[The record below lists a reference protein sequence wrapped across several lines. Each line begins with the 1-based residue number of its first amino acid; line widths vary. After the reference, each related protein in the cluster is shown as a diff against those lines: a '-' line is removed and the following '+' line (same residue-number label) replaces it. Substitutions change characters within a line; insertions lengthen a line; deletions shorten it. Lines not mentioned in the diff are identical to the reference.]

1 MLSFDMKNKLNTLRD
16 ILVGKVP
23 DPKSQVEQIT
33 IAMVF
38 KFMDDMDKE
47 FIEDEFFGGERKF
60 FVDTE
65 KVKYSKYAW
74 SNIMNPQV
82 SGQERADLY
91 RDGIEAMQR
100 NPNLPDFFRDVF
112 RNAYIP
118 FRDAETINLFLK
130 EINDFTYNSQNS
142 EDLGEAFEM
151 LLSIMSS
158 QGDAGQFRTPRHI
171 IDMIVEIVQP
181 TKSDRILDPACGT
194 AGFLISAYKYILNHN
209 LDNDGHIILTPDEK
223 KKMMQ
228 SFEGYDISQ
237 DMVRLSR
244 VNMYLHHFSKPRI
257 FEYDTLTSLD
267 RWDEQ
272 FDVILAN
279 PPFMTPKGGINPH
292 NRFRVQAK
300 RSEIL
305 FVDYIAEHLSPNG
318 RAGIIVPEGVVF
330 QSANAYKELRKYL
343 VDEGLLYAV
352 ISLPAGIFNPYSG
365 VKTSV
370 LLIDKA
376 IAKQKNDVLFV
387 KMNSDGFDLGA
398 QRREN
403 KQNDIPCIIDIVK
416 AYQNNEDVSDNA
428 LVQLSDKQ
436 KIAEQ
441 DYILVGERYKETAM
455 LNSAWPIV
463 RLGDV
468 CNTSSGG
475 TPKSNVEEY
484 YKNGTINWLK
494 SGEVSL
500 GFIYET
506 DEKITE
512 EALSNSSAKIFPK
525 DTVVIAMYGATVGQV
540 GILKVP
546 SSTNQAVCAV
556 LPNGNFIPEF
566 LYYLLKAKRDFL
578 IGLSTGGAQ
587 PNISQTII
595 KNLSLPMPPLS
606 VQKEIVAEI
615 ENYQKIIDGAKQII
629 DNYKPTIKIDPTW
642 DMVKLGD
649 IEVFDVESGGTP
661 SSDTEKYWNGG
672 VKWATLADLPAQ
684 NYITEINSTERT
696 ISKLGLQKSSAKLL
710 PPNTILVSTR
720 ATIGRIAIAKVP
732 LATNQGFKNVIIR
745 CPEKVNEMFAA
756 LMLSKLKSQMMTLA
770 SGGTFKEISKTSF
783 CSLSIPIPPIEIQ
796 NQIVDEIN
804 EEMNIIKQN
813 KRLIEIIE
821 HKITDKIS
829 EVWSANET
837 KTKVIPFQAQE
848 PELKYAA
855 RNCTDKFVDA
865 VTRQEDGDSDE

>member
-47 FIEDEFFGGERKF
+47 FLEDEFFGGERKF

-74 SNIMNPQV
+74 SNLMNPQV
-82 SGQERADLY
+82 GGQKRADLY

-181 TKSDRILDPACGT
+181 TKNDRILDPACGT

-209 LDNDGHIILTPDEK
+209 LDSDGHISLTPDEK

-228 SFEGYDISQ
+228 NFEGYDISQ

-292 NRFRVQAK
+292 DHFIVHAK

-305 FVDYIAEHLSPNG
+305 FVDYIAQHLSPNG

-330 QSANAYKELRKYL
+330 QSANAYRELRKYL
-343 VDEGLLYAV
+343 VDERLLYAV

-376 IAKQKNDVLFV
+376 IAGQKDDILFV

-398 QRREN
+398 QRREI
-403 KQNDIPCIIDIVK
+403 KQNDIPDIVEIVK
-416 AYQNNEDVSDNA
+416 AYQKNEDVSGSP
-428 LVQLSDKQ
+428 LVQIADKQ
-436 KIAEQ
+436 RIVDQ
-441 DYILVGERYKETAM
+441 DYILVGERYKKAVKPD
-455 LNSAWPIV
+455 SAWPV
-463 RLGDV
+463 VKLGDV
-468 CNTSSGG
+468 CITSSGG
-475 TPKSNVEEY
+475 TPKSSVEEY

-500 GFIYET
+500 GCIYET
-506 DEKITE
+506 EEKITE
-512 EALSNSSAKIFPK
+512 KGLADSSAKVFPEN
-525 DTVVIAMYGATVGQV
+525 TVVIAMYGATVGQV

-546 SSTNQAVCAV
+546 CSTNQAVCAV
-556 LPNGNFIPEF
+556 LPNDNFIPEF
-566 LYYLLKAKRDFL
+566 LYYLLRARRGFL
-578 IGLSTGGAQ
+578 ISLSTGGAQ
-587 PNISQTII
+587 PNISQSII
-595 KNLSLPMPPLS
+595 KNLSIPMPPLS
-606 VQKEIVAEI
+606 VQKEIVAGI
-615 ENYQKIIDGAKQII
+615 EGCQKIIDGAKQIV
-629 DNYKPTIKIDPTW
+629 DNYRPAVRSDENWSVYNIGDLYDISYGVTVSIPQNEDENGIKIVSTAEIGLDGLLDLSKIRKIKYEDKYRKYVLKPNTLLFNW
-642 DMVKLGD
+642 RNAPKHVGKTALFLETDDEYINASFLLALSNKDESVADNMFVWCAINNLREAGYFIRNSRQAVNQTNFNGELLAKTKIQLPS
-649 IEVFDVESGGTP
+649 IEVQ
-661 SSDTEKYWNGG
+661 KQ
-672 VKWATLADLPAQ
+672 LAAQ
-684 NYITEINSTERT
+684 
-696 ISKLGLQKSSAKLL
+696 L
-710 PPNTILVSTR
+710 
-720 ATIGRIAIAKVP
+720 
-732 LATNQGFKNVIIR
+732 
-745 CPEKVNEMFAA
+745 
-756 LMLSKLKSQMMTLA
+756 
-770 SGGTFKEISKTSF
+770 
-783 CSLSIPIPPIEIQ
+783 
-796 NQIVDEIN
+796 N
-804 EEMNIIKQN
+804 EEMAIVKQN
-813 KRLIEIIE
+813 KRLIEIFE
-821 HKITDKIS
+821 QKIKDKIN
-829 EVWSANET
+829 EVWCSNET
-837 KTKVIPFQAQE
+837 G
-848 PELKYAA
+848 
-855 RNCTDKFVDA
+855 R
-865 VTRQEDGDSDE
+865 

>member
-47 FIEDEFFGGERKF
+47 FLEDEFFGGERKF

-65 KVKYSKYAW
+65 KVNYSKYAW
-74 SNIMNPQV
+74 SNLMNPQV

-118 FRDAETINLFLK
+118 FRDTETINLFLK
-130 EINDFTYNSQNS
+130 EINDFTYNSQTS

-151 LLSIMSS
+151 LLSIMNS

-181 TKSDRILDPACGT
+181 TKTDRILDPACGT

-209 LDNDGHIILTPDEK
+209 LDKDGHISLTPDEK

-228 SFEGYDISQ
+228 NFEGYDISQ

-292 NRFRVQAK
+292 NRFRVPTVK

-318 RAGIIVPEGVVF
+318 RAGIIVPEGIVF

-343 VDEGLLYAV
+343 VDEKLLYAV

-376 IAKQKNDVLFV
+376 IARQKDDVLFV
-387 KMNSDGFDLGA
+387 KMNNDGFDLGA
-398 QRREN
+398 QRREIR
-403 KQNDIPCIIDIVK
+403 QNDIPDIIDIIK
-416 AYQNNEDVSDNA
+416 AYQNNEDISGSPLA
-428 LVQLSDKQ
+428 QLADKQ

-441 DYILVGERYKETAM
+441 DYILVGERYKETVM
-455 LNSAWPIV
+455 LSSSWPIV
-463 RLGDV
+463 KLGDV
-468 CNTSSGG
+468 CITSSGG

-500 GFIYET
+500 GHIYQTEV
-506 DEKITE
+506 KITE
-512 EALSNSSAKIFPK
+512 KALENSSAKIFPEN
-525 DTVVIAMYGATVGQV
+525 TVVIAMYGATAGQV

-546 SSTNQAVCAV
+546 CSTNQAVCAV
-556 LPNGNFIPEF
+556 LPNDKFIPEF
-566 LYYLLKAKRDFL
+566 LYYLLKAKRDYL
-578 IGLSTGGAQ
+578 ISLSNGGAQ
-587 PNISQTII
+587 PNISQSII
-595 KNLSLPMPPLS
+595 KSLSIPMPPIP
-606 VQKEIVAEI
+606 VQKEIAAEL
-615 ENYQKIIDGAKQII
+615 ESYQKIVDGAKQVV
-629 DNYKPTIKIDPTW
+629 DNYKPTIKPDAGWTVYNI
-642 DMVKLGD
+642 GD
-649 IEVFDVESGGTP
+649 LYDISYGVTVSIPQNEDE
-661 SSDTEKYWNGG
+661 NGI
-672 VKWATLADLPAQ
+672 K
-684 NYITEINSTERT
+684 I
-696 ISKLGLQKSSAKLL
+696 
-710 PPNTILVSTR
+710 VST
-720 ATIGRIAIAKVP
+720 AEVG
-732 LATNQGFKNVIIR
+732 LDGS
-745 CPEKVNEMFAA
+745 
-756 LMLSKLKSQMMTLA
+756 LDLSKIRKIKYEDKYHKYILKPDTLLFNWRNAPTHVGKTALFLETDDEYINA
-770 SGGTFKEISKTSF
+770 SFLL
-783 CSLSIPIPPIEIQ
+783 SLTNKDASIADNMFVWCAINNLRETGYFMRNSRQAVNQTNFNGEMLAQTKIQLPPIEAQ
-796 NQIVDEIN
+796 KQLVTQLK
-804 EEMNIIKQN
+804 EEMSVIKQN
-813 KRLIEIIE
+813 KMLI
-821 HKITDKIS
+821 KIFEQKIKDKIN
-829 EVWSANET
+829 EVWVS
-837 KTKVIPFQAQE
+837 
-848 PELKYAA
+848 L
-855 RNCTDKFVDA
+855 
-865 VTRQEDGDSDE
+865 

>member
-47 FIEDEFFGGERKF
+47 FLEDEFFGGERKF

-74 SNIMNPQV
+74 SNLMSPQV
-82 SGQERADLY
+82 SGQDRADLY

-181 TKSDRILDPACGT
+181 AKNDRILDPACGT
-194 AGFLISAYKYILNHN
+194 AGFLISAYKYILSHN
-209 LDNDGHIILTPDEK
+209 LDTDGHISLTPDEK

-228 SFEGYDISQ
+228 NFEGYDISQ

-279 PPFMTPKGGINPH
+279 PPFMTPKGGISPH
-292 NRFRVQAK
+292 NRFRSSTVK

-305 FVDYIAEHLSPNG
+305 FVDYITAHLSSNG
-318 RAGIIVPEGVVF
+318 RAGIIVPEGIVF
-330 QSANAYKELRKYL
+330 QSSNAYKELRKYL
-343 VDEGLLYAV
+343 VDERFLYAV

-376 IAKQKNDVLFV
+376 IAKQKDDVLFV

-398 QRREN
+398 QRREI
-403 KQNDIPCIIDIVK
+403 KQNDIPDIIDIIK
-416 AYQNNEDVSDNA
+416 AYQNNESISGSP
-428 LVQLSDKQ
+428 LVQLASKQ
-436 KIAEQ
+436 KIAAQ
-441 DYILVGERYKETAM
+441 DYILVGERYKEALT
-455 LNSAWPIV
+455 LNSCWPIV
-463 RLGDV
+463 KLGDV
-468 CNTSSGG
+468 CITSSGG
-475 TPKSNVEEY
+475 TPKSNVVEY

-500 GFIYET
+500 GYIYKTEV
-506 DEKITE
+506 KITE
-512 EALSNSSAKIFPK
+512 KALANSSAKIFPEN
-525 DTVVIAMYGATVGQV
+525 TVVIAMYGATAGQV

-546 SSTNQAVCAV
+546 CSTNQAVCAV
-556 LPNGNFIPEF
+556 LPNDNFIPEF
-566 LYYLLKAKRDFL
+566 LYYLLKSKRDFL
-578 IGLSTGGAQ
+578 ISLSNGGAQ
-587 PNISQTII
+587 PNISQSII
-595 KNLSLPMPPLS
+595 KSLSIPMPPIP
-606 VQKEIVAEI
+606 VQAEI
-615 ENYQKIIDGAKQII
+615 AAEMERYQKIIDGAKQIV
-629 DNYKPTIKIDPTW
+629 DNYKPTIKPDDSWDVYKIGDLYNISYGVTVSIPQNEDENGIKIVSTAEIGLDGSLDLSKIRKIKYEDKYYKYILKPDTLLFNWRNAPTHVGKTALFLETDDEYINASFLLSLTNKDASIADNMFVW
-642 DMVKLGD
+642 CAINNLRETGYFMRNSRQAVNQTN
-649 IEVFDVESGGTP
+649 F
-661 SSDTEKYWNGG
+661 NGEM
-672 VKWATLADLPAQ
+672 LAQ
-684 NYITEINSTERT
+684 TKI
-696 ISKLGLQKSSAKLL
+696 QL
-710 PPNTILVSTR
+710 PPIKVQEQLV
-720 ATIGRIAIAKVP
+720 AQLKD
-732 LATNQGFKNVIIR
+732 
-745 CPEKVNEMFAA
+745 EMVF
-756 LMLSKLKSQMMTLA
+756 
-770 SGGTFKEISKTSF
+770 
-783 CSLSIPIPPIEIQ
+783 
-796 NQIVDEIN
+796 IN
-804 EEMNIIKQN
+804 HN
-813 KRLIEIIE
+813 KGLIEIFE
-821 HKITDKIS
+821 QKIKDKIS
-829 EVWSANET
+829 EVWSSN
-837 KTKVIPFQAQE
+837 KTK
-848 PELKYAA
+848 
-855 RNCTDKFVDA
+855 
-865 VTRQEDGDSDE
+865 